1 MRKRQI
7 LVVEDEGIVAADI
20 TDRLHKLGYSV
31 SAVLSSGEDALRK
44 LSETTPDLVLMD
56 IVLAG
61 QIDGVGAAEQIRQ
74 QWDIPVVFLTA
85 HADEPTLQRA
95 KITAPFGYV
104 LKPFDERELH
114 TTIEIALY
122 RHATEA
128 KIKRLETW
136 LAAVLESIGDAVV
149 ATDKW
154 GLITFMNACA
164 SAFSGWTP
172 IDAVGKPLT
181 DAFPL
186 LDQETRQPV
195 DSPISKIVQEEAV
208 LNWRTPL
215 LLRARNGSEI
225 PVDYT
230 AAPIRD
236 DQKNI
241 CGIVWVFRNIAARKQ
256 ADAER
261 ARLIQELQSA
271 SARIK
276 TLNGLLPICASCK
289 KVRNDQGYWQQV
301 EAYLQAYS
309 EECLTHG
316 LCPDCISENTALPS

>member
-1 MRKRQI
+1 QI

-20 TDRLHKLGYSV
+20 ADRLQKLGYSV

-61 QIDGVGAAEQIRQ
+61 QIDGVGAAEKIRQ
-74 QWDIPVVFLTA
+74 QWDIPVVFRTA
-85 HADEPTLQRA
+85 HAD
-95 KITAPFGYV
+95 
-104 LKPFDERELH
+104 
-114 TTIEIALY
+114 
-122 RHATEA
+122 
-128 KIKRLETW
+128 
-136 LAAVLESIGDAVV
+136 V

-154 GLITFMNACA
+154 VLITFMNACA

-186 LDQETRQPV
+186 LDEETRQPV
-195 DSPISKIVQEEAV
+195 DSPISKIVHEEAV

-215 LLRARNGSEI
+215 LLRARSGSEI

-241 CGIVWVFRNIAARKQ
+241 CGIVWVFRNIDARKQ
-256 ADAER
+256 ADEER
-261 ARLIQELQSA
+261 ARMIKELKRA
-271 SARIK
+271 SARLK
-276 TLNGLLPICASCK
+276 S
-289 KVRNDQGYWQQV
+289 
-301 EAYLQAYS
+301 
-309 EECLTHG
+309 
-316 LCPDCISENTALPS
+316 